1 MKNVQ
6 FEETS
11 NTRHESDQKHGKV
24 AKAKNCKVATLATE
38 KRW

>member
-11 NTRHESDQKHGKV
+11 NTRHENDKKHGKV
-24 AKAKNCKVATLATE
+24 AKAKNCKVTVLATE